1 LVPKP
6 QATKGP
12 GQQKLTPGDE
22 QRNGVLHARMLPSSP
37 PWLPARGDT

>member
-22 QRNGVLHARMLPSSP
+22 QRNGVLHARMLASSP